1 MKSFDNED
9 ESLGACWSW
18 REWGVGS
25 ALQLCF
31 ELSMCRDKSVVRKIY
46 CSNKAVSNEGW
57 TSQKFQLCGWTGKVL
72 YKKKLQ
78 IMCSR
83 NWVWMDVSEV

>member
-1 MKSFDNED
+1 MKMSQLELV
-9 ESLGACWSW
+9 EVGGS
-18 REWGVGS
+18 GV
-25 ALQLCF
+25 LDLLCCC

-46 CSNKAVSNEGW
+46 CSNKVVSNEGW
-57 TSQKFQLCGWTGKVL
+57 TRQKFQLCGWTGKVL

-83 NWVWMDVSEV
+83 NWVWMDVSKV